1 MTALNNY
8 NKLDGLKQHTLI
20 LRYLDSGAIW
30 WGGNQ
35 ENWLAMGEIMRFLR
49 SSSQT
54 LAVRSQPLPSNV
66 VDSGTLNIAKKM
78 TLHGK

>member
-35 ENWLAMGEIMRFLR
+35 ENWLATGATGEIMRFLR

-54 LAVRSQPLPSNV
+54 LAVRSQPLPSHV
-66 VDSGTLNIAKKM
+66 ADSGTLNIAKEM
-78 TLHGK
+78 GH